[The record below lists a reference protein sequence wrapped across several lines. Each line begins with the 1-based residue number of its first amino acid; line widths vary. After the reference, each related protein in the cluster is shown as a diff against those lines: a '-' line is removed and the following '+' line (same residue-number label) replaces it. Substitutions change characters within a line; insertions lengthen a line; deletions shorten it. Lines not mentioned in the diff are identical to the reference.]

1 MKLFIKEN
9 RLTLARIFVAICLFG
24 VALGLSFVSEIASTV
39 LYLVS
44 YAFGACVI
52 IYRAFFDL
60 FTSRRIGEKLL
71 MTVASVAAIVIGEY
85 FEAVLI
91 VILFEIGELIEDLAV
106 TGSRRSVSNLQA
118 LRPDRARLRGQE
130 EQINVRDVCVGD
142 IIEVRTGERI
152 PLDGIVIDG
161 QGQVDTSALTGESQP
176 RQIKSDDEVL
186 SGYLNLGGILLVR
199 VLRQVDKSAAQRII
213 DLSESAID
221 KKTKNE
227 KFIRRFANIYTPVV
241 ILMAVLLATIP
252 PLFDDYDFSTWIY
265 RACAWLA
272 ISCPCALVI
281 SVPLSYFCGIGYA
294 SKKGILVKSS
304 SVMEALEGINVVAF
318 DKTGTLTV
326 PELTVY
332 SIEAAEGSSKIDV
345 LEYVCVAEMN
355 SSYPMASAIK
365 KMAEK
370 FNIRVAE
377 GENYCEYP
385 GQGVEC
391 DSEYGHIKAGSA
403 DFAGATF
410 GVGVGTVF
418 VSLNGEYVGYIG
430 IGDEIKASARAS
442 FARLSQMGV
451 TKRVILS
458 GDKKP
463 RVDMVSK
470 AVGADGAY
478 SNLLPEDKL
487 YAIEDIYETTPDC
500 RLAYCGDGIN
510 DLPSLARAD
519 VGIAMGALGSDAAV
533 EKSDVVIMDD
543 NVNKIP
549 SVMKIARKIKR
560 VVIENIVF
568 AISAK
573 IALLILSSTGVLP
586 LYGAVLGD
594 VGILILAV
602 LNALRAGR

>member
-9 RLTLARIFVAICLFG
+9 RLTLVRILTAIILFG
-24 VALGLSFVSEIASTV
+24 VAFGLSFVSDIASTV

-44 YAFGACVI
+44 YALGACMI

-85 FEAVLI
+85 FEAALI

-106 TGSRRSVSNLQA
+106 TGSRRSISNLQA
-118 LRPDRARLRGQE
+118 LRPDRARLAGAQE
-130 EQINVRDVCVGD
+130 QTDVQKIRVGD
-142 IIEVRTGERI
+142 VIEVRQGERI
-152 PLDGIVIDG
+152 PLDGIIS
-161 QGQVDTSALTGESQP
+161 QGLSRADTSALTGESQP
-176 RQIKSDDEVL
+176 REIKEGDEVL
-186 SGYLNLGGILLVR
+186 AGYLNLGGTLLVR
-199 VLRQVDKSAAQRII
+199 VLREVDKSAAQRII
-213 DLSESAID
+213 DLSQSAID

-241 ILMAVLLATIP
+241 ILLAVLLATIP
-252 PLFDDYDFSTWIY
+252 PLFDGYDFPTWIY

-318 DKTGTLTV
+318 DKTGTLTI

-332 SIEAAEGSSKIDV
+332 SVEAVQESSKIDV
-345 LEYVCVAEMN
+345 LRYACTAEKN
-355 SSYPMASAIK
+355 SSYPMACAIK
-365 KMAEK
+365 KMADK
-370 FNIRVAE
+370 FNIRVDE
-377 GENYCEYP
+377 GENYREYP

-391 DSEYGHIKAGSA
+391 DSKYGHIKAGSA
-403 DFAGATF
+403 SFVGDDF

-418 VSLNGEYVGYIG
+418 VSLDGKYVGCIG
-430 IGDEIKASARAS
+430 IGDEIKPSARAS
-442 FARLSQMGV
+442 FMRLCQMGV

-458 GDKKP
+458 GDKKS
-463 RVDMVSK
+463 RVQMVSR
-470 AVGADGAY
+470 AVGADDAY

-510 DLPSLARAD
+510 DLPALARAD

-549 SVMKIARKIKR
+549 SVMRIARKIKR
-560 VVIENIVF
+560 VVIQNIIF
-568 AISAK
+568 TIAAK
-573 IALLILSSTGVLP
+573 AVLLILSSVGVLP

>member
-1 MKLFIKEN
+1 
-9 RLTLARIFVAICLFG
+9 LTLVRIFAAVCLLCTAI
-24 VALGLSFVSEIASTV
+24 GLSFVSEVASTV

-44 YAFGACVI
+44 YALGACVI
-52 IYRAFFDL
+52 IYRAFLDL
-60 FTSRRIGEKLL
+60 FTSKRIGEKLL
-71 MTVASVAAIVIGEY
+71 MTVASIAAIVIGEY
-85 FEAVLI
+85 FEAALI

-106 TGSRRSVSNLQA
+106 TGSRRSISNLQA
-118 LRPDRARLRGQE
+118 LRPDKARIRGVD
-130 EQINVRDVCVGD
+130 EQIDVQKVCVGD
-142 IIEVRTGERI
+142 VIEVRTGERI
-152 PLDGIVIDG
+152 PIDG
-161 QGQVDTSALTGESQP
+161 VVLEGKSQVDTAALTGESQP
-176 RQIKSDDEVL
+176 RDIEPEGEVL
-186 SGYLNLGGILLVR
+186 AGYLNLSGTLYIQA
-199 VLRQVDKSAAQRII
+199 LREADKSAAQRII
-213 DLSESAID
+213 DLSQGAID

-227 KFIRRFANIYTPVV
+227 KFIRRFANIYTPVI
-241 ILMAVLLATIP
+241 ILMAVLLATVP
-252 PLFDDYDFSTWIY
+252 PLFDDYNFSAWIY

-318 DKTGTLTV
+318 DKTGTLTI

-332 SIEAAEGSSKIDV
+332 LIEAAEGSSKIDV
-345 LEYVCVAEMN
+345 LRCACIAELN
-355 SSYPMASAIK
+355 SSHPMASAIK

-370 FNIRVAE
+370 FNIRASE
-377 GENYCEYP
+377 GENYREYK

-391 DSEYGHIKAGSA
+391 DTEQGHIKAGSA
-403 DFAGATF
+403 AFVGATF
-410 GVGVGTVF
+410 GIGVGTVF
-418 VSLNGEYVGYIG
+418 VSLNGKYIGYVG

-458 GDKKP
+458 GDKKS
-463 RVDMVSK
+463 RVEMVSR

-478 SNLLPEDKL
+478 SDLLPEDKL
-487 YAIEDIYETTPDC
+487 YAIEDIYATTPNC
-500 RLAYCGDGIN
+500 HLAYCGDGIN

-568 AISAK
+568 AIGAK
-573 IALLILSSTGVLP
+573 VVLLILSSTGVLP